1 MKNIEIKNLKNL
13 TKRQEKKHK
22 KIVNWNWI
30 IKISLLAFIIS
41 LFFSSASEIL
51 IPNVNIIIGIILV
64 ILFIFI
70 GVLFDIIGVA
80 VTAADE
86 KVFHS
91 MSARKV
97 KGASLAVTFKKNAEK
112 VSSFCNDV
120 IGDICGIISGSA
132 SAIISAS
139 LALKLNCNVLF
150 VSLIV
155 TAFVASITI
164 GGKALGKSYAIN
176 KSNIILFRFSKTLS
190 LFYKPKK
197 N

>member
-1 MKNIEIKNLKNL
+1 MKNTEIKNLKNL
-13 TKRQEKKHK
+13 TKKQEKKYK

-41 LFFSSASEIL
+41 LVFSGASETL
-51 IPNVNIIIGIILV
+51 IPNVNIVIGIILLIV
-64 ILFIFI
+64 FIFL
-70 GVLFDIIGVA
+70 GVLFDIIGVS
-80 VTAADE
+80 VTTADE
-86 KVFHS
+86 KVFNS

-97 KGASLAVTFKKNAEK
+97 RGASLAVTFKKNAEK

-132 SAIISAS
+132 GAIISAS
-139 LALKLNCNVLF
+139 LSIKLNCNVLY

-155 TAFVASITI
+155 TSFVAALTI

-176 KSNIILFRFSKTLS
+176 KSNIILFRFAKTVS
-190 LFYKPKK
+190 LFYKTK
-197 N
+197 